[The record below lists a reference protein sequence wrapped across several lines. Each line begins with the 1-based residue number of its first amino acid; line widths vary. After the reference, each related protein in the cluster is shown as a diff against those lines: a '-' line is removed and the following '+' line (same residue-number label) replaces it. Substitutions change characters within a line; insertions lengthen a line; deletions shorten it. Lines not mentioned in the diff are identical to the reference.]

1 MNMKQNHRKRNIV
14 LFLLLLAVLLAG
26 SSALVSP
33 SDYEAY
39 DILAVERKVQ
49 AMSSEPE
56 NSLDVLFLGDSESC
70 DVYSPVQL
78 YGEQGFTSYN
88 TGSRAQRITDAYAI
102 LQEELKR
109 QNPKVIVL
117 EVNTLFT
124 KNTLFNTSDEA
135 EMVMEE
141 ILPITHYHSFYKIF
155 RIPEIIAGM
164 NTEYDRA
171 SALKGFWYRKQSV
184 PYTGRK
190 DYMKN
195 VTKEVH
201 MSSGAQS
208 YLEKIAALAKEK
220 DIPLLLISSP
230 SPKNWTEGK
239 KLAISDWAE
248 QNNVTFIDLNEK
260 LDEIGIDWNTDSLDL
275 GDHVNFNGTLKINQY
290 IGAYLKEQYGLIDHR
305 EDSTYQSWTDLYQTT
320 SIYTKQ

>member
-171 SALKGFWYRKQSV
+171 SALKGFLV
-184 PYTGRK
+184 P
-190 DYMKN
+190 
-195 VTKEVH
+195 
-201 MSSGAQS
+201 
-208 YLEKIAALAKEK
+208 
-220 DIPLLLISSP
+220 
-230 SPKNWTEGK
+230 
-239 KLAISDWAE
+239 
-248 QNNVTFIDLNEK
+248 
-260 LDEIGIDWNTDSLDL
+260 
-275 GDHVNFNGTLKINQY
+275 
-290 IGAYLKEQYGLIDHR
+290 
-305 EDSTYQSWTDLYQTT
+305 
-320 SIYTKQ
+320 

>member
-1 MNMKQNHRKRNIV
+1 
-14 LFLLLLAVLLAG
+14 
-26 SSALVSP
+26 
-33 SDYEAY
+33 
-39 DILAVERKVQ
+39 
-49 AMSSEPE
+49 
-56 NSLDVLFLGDSESC
+56 
-70 DVYSPVQL
+70 
-78 YGEQGFTSYN
+78 
-88 TGSRAQRITDAYAI
+88 
-102 LQEELKR
+102 
-109 QNPKVIVL
+109 
-117 EVNTLFT
+117 
-124 KNTLFNTSDEA
+124 
-135 EMVMEE
+135 
-141 ILPITHYHSFYKIF
+141 
-155 RIPEIIAGM
+155 M